1 MFISLDKEINRLL
14 SKGMS
19 NIYLK
24 LLLRR
29 TDFLKTSIFLKIC
42 L

>member
-1 MFISLDKEINRLL
+1 MFFSSINEINRLL

-24 LLLRR
+24 VIIERF
-29 TDFLKTSIFLKIC
+29 DVLKTSIFQIQ
-42 L
+42 